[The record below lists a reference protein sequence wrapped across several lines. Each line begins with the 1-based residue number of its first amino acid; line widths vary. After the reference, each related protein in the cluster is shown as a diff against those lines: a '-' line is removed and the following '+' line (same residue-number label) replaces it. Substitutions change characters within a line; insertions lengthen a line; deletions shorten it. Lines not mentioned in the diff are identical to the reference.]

1 MFTNLFSTLL
11 KTKLVF
17 TLPSKKK
24 ILIYDNNNF
33 NYFKKFL
40 NNFDHEILYT
50 RKEIINLPIL
60 VISLFKNFLSKIG
73 YNYKYQY
80 IKYVNPKIIITMTD
94 NDLDFL
100 RYKFKDKK
108 KIAIQNAYRK
118 DNFPDIFSYNK
129 YEKKNEYNLD
139 YIFCFNN
146 SIGELYKRSFG
157 AKPIVTGSLKN
168 NLIKKVKI
176 KDKKTIGYISQFRM
190 RMVNEKYMFPYTDFI
205 KNLNFSTFKKKNYNN
220 ITTKEFYEKDEKVI
234 KYVLKYLLKKN
245 ITLNIIG
252 VMKKNQEI
260 EKRYYENI
268 CKGYKFN
275 FIKNNSYGNSYKI
288 IDEYKIII
296 GLDSTMLYES
306 LARKITVAF
315 FSVRRSSFK
324 NYNSF
329 FGFPYNKKAKGFFWT
344 SSANYLEV
352 SRVLDNLFNLKKS
365 HYKNKVKSY
374 LSNLTY
380 FDTNNKKFSSE
391 LKNIF
396 KREI

>member
-60 VISLFKNFLSKIG
+60 AISLFKNFLSKIG

-129 YEKKNEYNLD
+129 YEKK
-139 YIFCFNN
+139 
-146 SIGELYKRSFG
+146 K
-157 AKPIVTGSLKN
+157 
-168 NLIKKVKI
+168 
-176 KDKKTIGYISQFRM
+176 
-190 RMVNEKYMFPYTDFI
+190 
-205 KNLNFSTFKKKNYNN
+205 
-220 ITTKEFYEKDEKVI
+220 
-234 KYVLKYLLKKN
+234 
-245 ITLNIIG
+245 
-252 VMKKNQEI
+252 
-260 EKRYYENI
+260 
-268 CKGYKFN
+268 
-275 FIKNNSYGNSYKI
+275 
-288 IDEYKIII
+288 
-296 GLDSTMLYES
+296 
-306 LARKITVAF
+306 
-315 FSVRRSSFK
+315 
-324 NYNSF
+324 
-329 FGFPYNKKAKGFFWT
+329 
-344 SSANYLEV
+344 
-352 SRVLDNLFNLKKS
+352 
-365 HYKNKVKSY
+365 
-374 LSNLTY
+374 
-380 FDTNNKKFSSE
+380 
-391 LKNIF
+391 
-396 KREI
+396 